1 MQNNDERLAYEIEAI
16 QHKFNVLQEE
26 YKKIKAYILQ
36 IKGTGKDTTY
46 LVQQLRDNLA
56 SQEEIYNEI
65 RQAYKDALKIR

>member
-1 MQNNDERLAYEIEAI
+1 MQNTDERLEHIINEI
-16 QHKFNVLQEE
+16 QHKYNVLQEE

-36 IKGTGKDTTY
+36 IKGTGRDTTY

-56 SQEEIYNEI
+56 NQEAIYEEI